1 MSFRGALRR
10 PGWALTAV
18 LAAALIARVLVV
30 LLSPHFVP
38 KADAWDYDRIAV
50 ALAQHGHYPGSIL
63 AKGPTAFRPPV
74 FPVVLA
80 ALYKVVGVGS
90 TSTRWEAA
98 RLLEAVLGTIT
109 VGLVFLIARRVWD
122 RSVALVSAAVAGVYP
137 PLLLAG
143 ASLLAESICVPLLLG
158 GVLAALEYR
167 RSPQRL
173 RWALIAGMLVGL
185 AALARVNVVLVAVPV
200 AFLVWTERPRVAWR
214 SLRAPLAVAAAAV
227 VTLVPW
233 TVRNSLVMHRFVP
246 VSDETGYA
254 LVGTYNGYAQAR
266 TDYPALWLPPVQ
278 AWRGLA
284 GIAHRL
290 NEAQISE
297 RMTTMAVDYVKAH
310 PAYVGKVGLWNSLR
324 LANLTGPGVERW
336 IEQTWGDPAS
346 LAVASV
352 YAFWAL
358 AALALLGGV
367 TAVGRRAP
375 PALWGCPLA
384 VYLSTV
390 LIIGA
395 TRYRVPADP
404 FIIMFA
410 ALGVLAVWRRVAM
423 LSARWPW
430 LRNRLPSPAA

>member
-1 MSFRGALRR
+1 MTLRR
-10 PGWALTAV
+10 AGWALTAI

-50 ALAQHGHYPGSIL
+50 ALAQHGTYPGSIL

-74 FPVVLA
+74 FPIVLA
-80 ALYKVVGVGS
+80 GLYKVVGVGS
-90 TSTRWEAA
+90 ASTRWEAA

-109 VGLVFLIARRVWD
+109 VALVFLIARRVWD
-122 RSVALVSAAVAGVYP
+122 RTVALVSAAVAAVYP

-143 ASLLAESICVPLLLG
+143 ASLLAESVCIPLLLG

-167 RSPQRL
+167 RTPNRL
-173 RWALIAGMLVGL
+173 RWALIAGVLVGL

-200 AFLVWTERPRVAWR
+200 ALLVWSERPRLAWR
-214 SLRAPLAVAAAAV
+214 SLRAPLAVALATVAV
-227 VTLVPW
+227 LTPW
-233 TVRNSLVMHRFVP
+233 TIRSSLVMHRFVP

-254 LVGTYNGYAQAR
+254 LVGTYNSYAQAR
-266 TDYPALWLPPVQ
+266 TDYPALWLPPIQ
-278 AWRGLA
+278 AWRGMA
-284 GIAHRL
+284 RIAHRL

-297 RMTTMAVDYVKAH
+297 RMTTLAVDYAKAH
-310 PAYVGKVGLWNSLR
+310 PAYVGKVAIWNSLR
-324 LANLTGPGVERW
+324 LANFTGPGVERW

-358 AALALLGGV
+358 AALALLGGL
-367 TAVGRRAP
+367 TAAGRRAP
-375 PALWGCPLA
+375 PARWGCPLA
-384 VYLSTV
+384 VCISTV

-395 TRYRVPADP
+395 TRYRLPADP

-410 ALGVLAVWRRVAM
+410 SVGLLAVWRRIAV
-423 LSARWPW
+423 LSTRWPW

>member
-1 MSFRGALRR
+1 MTLRR
-10 PGWALTAV
+10 PGWALTAI

-38 KADAWDYDRIAV
+38 KADAWDFDRIAV
-50 ALAQHGHYPGSIL
+50 ALARHGAYPSSIL

-74 FPVVLA
+74 FPIVLA
-80 ALYKVVGVGS
+80 GLYKVVGVGS
-90 TSTRWEAA
+90 ASTRWEAA
-98 RLLEAVLGTIT
+98 RLLEAVLGTVT
-109 VGLVFLIARRVWD
+109 VGLIFLIARRVWD
-122 RSVALVSAAVAGVYP
+122 RSAALVSAAVAAVYP

-143 ASLLAESICVPLLLG
+143 ASLLAESVCIPLLLG

-167 RSPQRL
+167 RSPDRL
-173 RWALIAGMLVGL
+173 RWPVIAGVLVGL

-200 AFLVWTERPRVAWR
+200 ALLVWTGRPRLAWR
-214 SLRAPLAVAAAAV
+214 SLRAPLAVAVATLAV
-227 VTLVPW
+227 LTPW
-233 TVRNSLVMHRFVP
+233 TIRSSVVMHRFVP

-254 LVGTYNGYAQAR
+254 LVGTYNSYAQAR
-266 TDYPALWLPPVQ
+266 TDYPALWLPPIQ
-278 AWRGLA
+278 ASRETARIA
-284 GIAHRL
+284 GRL

-297 RMTTMAVDYVKAH
+297 RMTTLAVDYAKAH
-310 PAYVGKVGLWNSLR
+310 PSYVAKVAGWNSLR
-324 LANLTGPGVERW
+324 LANFTGPGVERW

-358 AALALLGGV
+358 AILALLGGL
-367 TAVGRRAP
+367 TTVGRRAP

-384 VYLSTV
+384 VCLSTV

-404 FIIMFA
+404 FIIMLA
-410 ALGVLAVWRRVAM
+410 AVGLLAVWRRVAV
-423 LSARWPW
+423 LSARWPR

>member
-1 MSFRGALRR
+1 VTLRR
-10 PGWALTAV
+10 AGWALTAI

-50 ALAQHGHYPGSIL
+50 ALAQHGTYPGSIL

-74 FPVVLA
+74 FPIVLA
-80 ALYKVVGVGS
+80 GLYKVVGVGS
-90 TSTRWEAA
+90 ASTRWEAA

-109 VGLVFLIARRVWD
+109 VALVFLIARRVWD
-122 RSVALVSAAVAGVYP
+122 RTVALVSAAVAAVYP

-143 ASLLAESICVPLLLG
+143 ASLLAESVCIPLLLG

-167 RSPQRL
+167 RTPNRL
-173 RWALIAGMLVGL
+173 RWALIAGVLVGL

-200 AFLVWTERPRVAWR
+200 ALLVWSERPRLAWR
-214 SLRAPLAVAAAAV
+214 SLRAPLAVALATVAV
-227 VTLVPW
+227 LTPW
-233 TVRNSLVMHRFVP
+233 TIRSSLVMHRFVP

-254 LVGTYNGYAQAR
+254 LVGTYNSYAQAR
-266 TDYPALWLPPVQ
+266 TDYPALWLPPIQ
-278 AWRGLA
+278 AWRGMA
-284 GIAHRL
+284 RIAHRL

-297 RMTTMAVDYVKAH
+297 RMTTLAVDYAKAH
-310 PAYVGKVGLWNSLR
+310 PAYVGKVAIWNSLR
-324 LANLTGPGVERW
+324 LANFTGPGVERW

-358 AALALLGGV
+358 AALALLGGL
-367 TAVGRRAP
+367 TAAGRRAP
-375 PALWGCPLA
+375 PARWGCPLA
-384 VYLSTV
+384 VCISTV

-395 TRYRVPADP
+395 TRYRLPADP

-410 ALGVLAVWRRVAM
+410 SVGLLAVWRRIAV
-423 LSARWPW
+423 LSTRWPW